1 MQTMALFGIFNILLY
16 LGILIFG
23 VYFVITT
30 INSMKQRNDYLR
42 EIRDELRGINN
53 SKTNDLN

>member
-1 MQTMALFGIFNILLY
+1 MQTMALFGIFNVLLY

-30 INSMKQRNDYLR
+30 INSMKQRNEYLKD
-42 EIRDELRGINN
+42 IRDELRGINI
-53 SKTNDLN
+53 SKTKDHN